1 MRPRTVLLPPLLPVS
16 AHPEND
22 GYFQKRR
29 EDACALLKLR
39 ETLRH
44 NWILN
49 RLASRLCKTRQQ
61 STLRFKRCC
70 LERFVRIEKDCDRAF
85 IHQFH

>member
-1 MRPRTVLLPPLLPVS
+1 MRPRTVLLPRC
-16 AHPEND
+16 
-22 GYFQKRR
+22 FQLVHTQKTM
-29 EDACALLKLR
+29 ATFKSYAKTCAALLKLR

-44 NWILN
+44 NGILN

-85 IHQFH
+85 IHQFY